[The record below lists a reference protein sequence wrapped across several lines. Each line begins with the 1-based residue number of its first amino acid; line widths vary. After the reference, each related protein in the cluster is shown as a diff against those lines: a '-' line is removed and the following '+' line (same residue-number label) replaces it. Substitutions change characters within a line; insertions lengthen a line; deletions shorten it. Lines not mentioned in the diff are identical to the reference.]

1 MATKSIFAEPIS
13 RNALISILRYINA
26 QDISNVNWGF
36 TYLYPGTDLKKNFGL
51 DEDAE
56 IVEGEYLYIYFDE
69 EDGALVMAATWD
81 PIPCLTGA
89 CKLLVPSSVMLVRIS

>member
-1 MATKSIFAEPIS
+1 MVTKSIFAEPIS

-26 QDISNVNWGF
+26 QDIRNFNWGF
-36 TYLYPGTDLKKNFGL
+36 TYLYPGADLKKTFGL
-51 DEDAE
+51 VEDAE

-81 PIPCLTGA
+81 PMPSLTGV

>member
-13 RNALISILRYINA
+13 RNALILILRYINA
-26 QDISNVNWGF
+26 QDLRNYNWGF
-36 TYLYPGTDLKKNFGL
+36 AYLYPGADLKKTFGL
-51 DEDAE
+51 DKEAE

-81 PIPCLTGA
+81 PMPSLASVCE
-89 CKLLVPSSVMLVRIS
+89 LLVQSSVMLVRIR